1 MEEQDVGM
9 AATTSRA
16 LALLALLQTH
26 RQWSGPVLATRLGV
40 TERTLRRDIEQLR
53 ELGYAVAATRG
64 ALGGYRLEPG
74 SRVPPLLLSDDE
86 AVAVA
91 VGLRLAADEGLADG
105 ERTTLSALAKFEQ
118 VLPSALRERV
128 SAVGGVLRSARP
140 RAASIPPEILGR
152 MALACR
158 DHERLRFHYVA
169 ADGAESDR
177 VVEPH
182 AVVSTH
188 RSWVLVGWDRQ
199 REDWRTFRLDRVS
212 RLLETRVHFEPRRL
226 PEDDAAAFVASS
238 GRTARYELVVDL
250 AMPIDE
256 VVLVFGRW
264 SAGSVALDARWTRWP
279 VEAETVAGLLAA
291 LVWIPV
297 GVEHRVDGDPNTLA
311 AVRAALERMHA
322 AASR

>member
-1 MEEQDVGM
+1 M

-16 LALLALLQTH
+16 LALLDLLQTH
-26 RQWSGPVLATRLGV
+26 RQWSGPVLAARLGV
-40 TERTLRRDIEQLR
+40 TERTLRRDVERLR
-53 ELGYAVAATRG
+53 ELGYTVAATRG
-64 ALGGYRLEPG
+64 ALGGYRLEAG
-74 SRVPPLLLSDDE
+74 TRVPPLLLSDDE

-118 VLPSALRERV
+118 VLPGALRERV
-128 SAVGGVLRSARP
+128 NAVGGVLRSVRP
-140 RAASIPPEILGR
+140 RTASIPPEILGR
-152 MALACR
+152 IALACR

-169 ADGAESDR
+169 ADGAETDR

-182 AVVSTH
+182 AVVST
-188 RSWVLVGWDRQ
+188 RRTWVLVGWDRQ

-226 PEDDAAAFVASS
+226 PEDGAAAFAAST
-238 GRTARYELVVDL
+238 GRTTRYELTVDL
-250 AMPIDE
+250 ALPLEEM
-256 VVLVFGRW
+256 VRVFGRW
-264 SAGSVALDARWTRWP
+264 SAGAAALDGRWTRWP

-291 LVWIPV
+291 LVWIPE
-297 GVEHRVDGDPNTLA
+297 GVEHRIEGDPGTRA